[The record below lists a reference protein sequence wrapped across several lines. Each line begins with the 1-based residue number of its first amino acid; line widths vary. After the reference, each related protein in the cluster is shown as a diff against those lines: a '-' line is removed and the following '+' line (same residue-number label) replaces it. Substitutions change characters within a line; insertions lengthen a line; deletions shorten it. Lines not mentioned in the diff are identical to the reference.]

1 LPYGYRLPTDLPAE
15 SRNKSSTS
23 SAKVHTL
30 FAGLK
35 VGDMADIFLSYNR
48 EDQAVARRY
57 AEAFEASGLSVWWDT
72 TLRVGEAYD
81 EVTEAALRGAKAVV
95 VLWSSRSVVSR
106 WVRSEATLANRANT
120 LAPVMIEP
128 CDRPIMFELTQTADL
143 IHWQG
148 NTDDDVWRS
157 FIGQVRQ
164 FIGDERVFDV
174 SPTPTGKQVK
184 ALLPRETLLAVMAF
198 DNLSND
204 PELSYFS
211 DGVSEEIL
219 YTVARAKGL
228 RVIGKASSFQF
239 RGSDKTTRNVAE
251 ALGATHMLDGS
262 VRRSGDHIRISA
274 ELVDTASLE
283 TLWSHRFDRALT
295 DIFALQDEIAAAI
308 AEALDRHF
316 SPDRAPQQVNPEAY
330 DYYLQARATFS
341 QDLSWAAQQKCIEL
355 LEKAIEA
362 DPNFADAWGA
372 LAIYRRGSG
381 AIAAARHA
389 LNINPNCSTSH
400 AALALNCPPFARHA
414 EKLRYAERAYELAPD
429 DQLVSGV
436 YMSALMSLGYLE
448 KACAVALANYQRNPL
463 SPQVAG
469 GLALAYR
476 YAGRQREAIAV
487 CEQAIKD
494 FPQAEYPKYA
504 RGVIAIF
511 DADVERAAARD
522 DEVSAAGA
530 LSSLAALV
538 GFMRA
543 VAALEPEARSVTV
556 DQMLRRKYPKSFLV
570 DISLAGAVGEVEKGI
585 EYLVSTI
592 DEGRPLEFIGE
603 NDGRDPTGGAVTLG
617 LFMPNFGFL
626 RRDRR
631 FAQVCVQLGLYEG
644 WQELGR
650 WPDCTVEIA
659 PIYDLSAECAKL
671 ASKLPRYTAKSKA
684 EMAK

>member
-1 LPYGYRLPTDLPAE
+1 
-15 SRNKSSTS
+15 
-23 SAKVHTL
+23 
-30 FAGLK
+30 
-35 VGDMADIFLSYNR
+35 MADIFLSYNR

-57 AEAFEASGLSVWWDT
+57 AEAFEANGLSVWWDT

-95 VLWSSRSVVSR
+95 VLWSPRSVVSR
-106 WVRSEATLANRANT
+106 WVRSEATLADRAHT
-120 LAPVMIEP
+120 LVPVMIEP

-148 NTDDDVWRS
+148 DTGDSAWLAFVD
-157 FIGQVRQ
+157 QVQ
-164 FIGDERVFDV
+164 HFVGDEREIDLSVI
-174 SPTPTGKQVK
+174 PIGKQ
-184 ALLPRETLLAVMAF
+184 LPKSRETLLAVLAF

-219 YTVARAKGL
+219 YTVARTKGL
-228 RVIGKASSFQF
+228 RVIGKGSSFQF
-239 RGSDKTTRNVAE
+239 RGPEKTARNIAT

-283 TLWSHRFDRALT
+283 TLWSHRYDRALT

-316 SPDRAPQQVNPEAY
+316 SPDRAPQQVDPAAY
-330 DYYLQARATFS
+330 DFYLQARAIFS
-341 QDLSWAAQQKCIEL
+341 QDLSWEAQQKCIGL

-362 DPNFADAWGA
+362 DPNFAEAWGA

-381 AIAAARHA
+381 AVAAARHA
-389 LNINPNCSTSH
+389 LNLNPNCSTSH
-400 AALALNCPPFARHA
+400 AALALNSPPFARHA
-414 EKLRYAERAYELAPD
+414 EKLRFAERAYELEPD
-429 DQLVSGV
+429 DQLVCGV

-448 KACAVALANYQRNPL
+448 RSCAVALANYQRNPL

-476 YAGRQREAIAV
+476 YAGRGREAIAV

-522 DEVSAAGA
+522 DEVSATGA
-530 LSSLAALV
+530 VSSLHALV
-538 GFMRA
+538 DFMRA
-543 VAALEPEARSVTV
+543 VAALEPAARAVTV
-556 DQMLRRKYPKSFLV
+556 DQMMRRKYPRSFLV
-570 DISLAGAVGEVEKGI
+570 DISLAGAVGEREKGI
-585 EYLVSTI
+585 EYLLDTI
-592 DEGRPLEFIGE
+592 AEGRPLEFIGE
-603 NDGRDPTGGAVTLG
+603 NDGRDPTGGSVTLG

-626 RRDRR
+626 RQDPR
-631 FAQVCVQLGLYEG
+631 FARVCVQLGLHEG
-644 WQELGR
+644 WKELGR
-650 WPDCTVEIA
+650 WPDCTVELA
-659 PIYDLSAECAKL
+659 PAYDLSAECAKL
-671 ASKLPRYTAKSKA
+671 ADELPRYKARSKA
-684 EMAK
+684 ELAQ

>member
-1 LPYGYRLPTDLPAE
+1 
-15 SRNKSSTS
+15 
-23 SAKVHTL
+23 
-30 FAGLK
+30 
-35 VGDMADIFLSYNR
+35 MADIFLSYNR
-48 EDQAVARRY
+48 EDQAVARCY
-57 AEAFEASGLSVWWDT
+57 AEAFETCGLSVWWDT

-95 VLWSSRSVVSR
+95 VLWSPRSVVSR

-120 LAPVMIEP
+120 LVPVMIER

-148 NTDDDVWRS
+148 NTDDDAWRS

-164 FIGDERVFDV
+164 FIGDERVFDA
-174 SPTPTGKQVK
+174 SPVPTGKPAK
-184 ALLPRETLLAVMAF
+184 APVPRETLLAVMAF

-204 PELSYFS
+204 LELSYFS

-219 YTVARAKGL
+219 YTVARTKGL

-239 RGSDKTTRNVAE
+239 RGTDKTTRNVAE

-283 TLWSHRFDRALT
+283 TLWSQRFDRALT

-330 DYYLQARATFS
+330 DYYLQARAIFS
-341 QDLSWAAQQKCIEL
+341 QDLSWEAQQKCINL

-381 AIAAARHA
+381 AIAAAMHA

-448 KACAVALANYQRNPL
+448 KACTVALANYQLNPL

-476 YAGRQREAIAV
+476 YAGRNREALAV

-530 LSSLAALV
+530 VSSLGALV
-538 GFMRA
+538 SFMRA

-556 DQMLRRKYPKSFLV
+556 DQMLRRKYPRSFLV
-570 DISLAGAVGEVEKGI
+570 DISLAGAVGEAEKGI
-585 EYLVSTI
+585 EHLVATI
-592 DEGRPLEFIGE
+592 AEDRTLEFIGE

-631 FAQVCVQLGLYEG
+631 FAWVCVQLGLYEG
-644 WQELGR
+644 WTELGR
-650 WPDCTVEIA
+650 WPDCAAELA
-659 PIYDLSAECAKL
+659 PVYDLHAECAKL
-671 ASKLPRYTAKSKA
+671 TATLPRYTVQSNTETAQ
-684 EMAK
+684 

>member
-1 LPYGYRLPTDLPAE
+1 
-15 SRNKSSTS
+15 
-23 SAKVHTL
+23 
-30 FAGLK
+30 
-35 VGDMADIFLSYNR
+35 MADIFLSYNR
-48 EDQAVARRY
+48 EDQTVARRF
-57 AEAFEASGLSVWWDT
+57 AEAFGQCGFSVWWDT

-120 LAPVMIEP
+120 LVPVMIEP
-128 CDRPIMFELTQTADL
+128 CDRPIMFELTQTANL
-143 IHWQG
+143 MNWQG
-148 NTDDDVWRS
+148 NTDDDVWCA
-157 FIGQVRQ
+157 FAEEVRQ
-164 FIGDERVFDV
+164 FIGDGGDSNAANV
-174 SPTPTGKQVK
+174 PAGKQPK
-184 ALLPRETLLAVMAF
+184 PAAERGTLLAVLAF

-204 PELSYFS
+204 PDLTYFS

-219 YTVARAKGL
+219 YTVARTKDL

-239 RGSDKTTRNVAE
+239 RGPDKTAHNVAN

-262 VRRSGDHIRISA
+262 VRRSGDQIRISA
-274 ELVDTASLE
+274 ELVDTASLQ
-283 TLWSHRFDRALT
+283 TLWSDRFDRGLT
-295 DIFALQDEIAAAI
+295 DIFTLQDEIASAI

-316 SPDRAPQQVNPEAY
+316 APDRAPHQVDPAAY
-330 DYYLQARATFS
+330 DYYLRAKAIFS
-341 QDLSWAAQQKCIEL
+341 EDLSWESQQKCIEL
-355 LEKAIEA
+355 LERAIEA
-362 DPNFADAWGA
+362 DPSFADVWGA

-381 AIAAARHA
+381 AILAAKHA
-389 LNINPNCSTSH
+389 LDLNPNCSTSH
-400 AALALNCPPFARHA
+400 AAMALNCPPFARHA

-448 KACAVALANYQRNPL
+448 RACTVALANYQRNPL

-476 YAGRQREAIAV
+476 YAGRRRDATAV

-494 FPQAEYPKYA
+494 FPEAEYPKYA

-511 DADVERAAARD
+511 DSDVERAAARD

-530 LSSLAALV
+530 VSSLNALV

-543 VAALEPEARSVTV
+543 VTALEPDARAGTV

-570 DISLAGAVGEVEKGI
+570 DISLAGAVGEAEKGI
-585 EYLVSTI
+585 EYLISTI
-592 DEGRPLEFIGE
+592 TEGRPLEFIGE

-617 LFMPNFGFL
+617 LFMPNFDFL

-631 FAQVCVQLGLYEG
+631 FAQVSVQLGLYEG
-644 WQELGR
+644 WKELGR
-650 WPDCTVEIA
+650 WPDCASELA
-659 PIYDLSAECAKL
+659 SEYDLSAECAKL
-671 ASKLPRYTAKSKA
+671 AGEVPRYTARPIA
-684 EMAK
+684 EFAQ